1 MVAKSSAARTGSSSD
16 KTVTPVDSSIR
27 SVAAATAPSSTVG
40 AEEST
45 SPACRSPTAKE
56 SKPKFSAN
64 TAVSITLFSRS
75 AAGAN
80 ALVAGFGRWKT
91 MSSSWKRILPVC
103 LSGLRSGREEKL

>member
-16 KTVTPVDSSIR
+16 KTVTPVDSRIR

-64 TAVSITLFSRS
+64 TAVSITLFSR
-75 AAGAN
+75 
-80 ALVAGFGRWKT
+80 FGSRRQGPCRRVWQ
-91 MSSSWKRILPVC
+91 V
-103 LSGLRSGREEKL
+103 EDNVE